1 MMPLVIKAF
10 SSWGGLEHGAVA
22 FIWIAGA
29 SLSFSYATASAT
41 GAQGIVAGYGANLQ
55 RMFVYGIIGGVISIV
70 ITILYFWVTVAVLKL
85 DFYLLPPS
93 VG

>member
-1 MMPLVIKAF
+1 
-10 SSWGGLEHGAVA
+10 
-22 FIWIAGA
+22 
-29 SLSFSYATASAT
+29 
-41 GAQGIVAGYGANLQ
+41 
-55 RMFVYGIIGGVISIV
+55 MFVYGMIGGLISIV